1 MWSAVELREIRVF
14 LALAEELHFGRT
26 AERLEL
32 TPSRI
37 SQTLRELEQKLGGQ
51 LLSRTS
57 RRAALTPLGE
67 RFLAEA
73 KPAFEALTRV
83 LERTH
88 AANQSLEGTLRLGLL
103 AANSGGPHLTAIV
116 EAFERLHPE
125 CEVVVSEVFFS
136 DPLGPLRAGDI
147 DLLAAR
153 LPIDQP
159 DLVVGPALAS
169 EPMVLA
175 VARDHPLGGREQVS
189 IEDIADYSVAPIT
202 DEPKELIDTVAPR
215 RTPGGREIRRLG
227 RRPKTPHEVTALV
240 ARGRI
245 VHPTVP
251 SFAEYFG
258 HPGVVYVPIG
268 DMPPMRSGLLW
279 RRRTADPRLREF
291 VRVTREVLAARRES
305 PDPRTDGRPR
315 RQRSARRSSRG

>member
-14 LALAEELHFGRT
+14 LTLAEELHFGRT
-26 AERLEL
+26 AERLGV
-32 TPSRI
+32 TPSRV
-37 SQTLRELEQKLGGQ
+37 SQTLRELELKLGGQ

-57 RRAALTPLGE
+57 RRAVLTPLGK
-67 RFLAEA
+67 RFLAQV
-73 KPAFEALTRV
+73 KPPFEELTGV

-88 AANQSLEGTLRLGLL
+88 ATNRSLEGALRLGLL

-125 CEVVVSEVFFS
+125 CEVVMSEVFFS
-136 DPLGPLRAGDI
+136 DPLGPLLRGEI

-153 LPIDQP
+153 LPIKRP
-159 DLVVGPALAS
+159 DLVTGPVLAS

-175 VARDHPLGGREQVS
+175 VAGNHPLADRERIS
-189 IEDIADYSVAPIT
+189 IEDVADYPVAPIT
-202 DEPKELIDTVAPR
+202 DEPKELTDAVMPR
-215 RTPGGREIRRLG
+215 TTPGGRQIRRLT
-227 RRPKTPHEVTALV
+227 RRPKTPHEVTALI

-258 HPGVVYVPIG
+258 QPGIKYVPIG
-268 DMPPMRSGLLW
+268 DMPPLKSGLLW
-279 RRRTADPRLREF
+279 RRRTSDPRRREF
-291 VRVTREVLAARRES
+291 IRLTREWLAASRA
-305 PDPRTDGRPR
+305 PDLTK
-315 RQRSARRSSRG
+315 